1 LRYSFWG
8 YFRELAQNGATILV
22 STHYLDEA
30 NRCDRVLML
39 RTGRVLMEG
48 SPTEILEKTGEEN
61 LELAFLKL
69 SREAENVA

>member
-1 LRYSFWG
+1 
-8 YFRELAQNGATILV
+8 
-22 STHYLDEA
+22 
-30 NRCDRVLML
+30 ML